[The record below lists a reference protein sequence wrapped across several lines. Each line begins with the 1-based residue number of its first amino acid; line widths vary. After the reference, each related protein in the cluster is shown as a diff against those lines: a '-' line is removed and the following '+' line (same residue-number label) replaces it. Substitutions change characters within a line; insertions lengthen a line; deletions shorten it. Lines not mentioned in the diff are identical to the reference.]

1 VCSILELDTSTM
13 PGGYTFDRLRRD
25 SLMNGEVDAMSA
37 DSPVGYVNVR
47 AYAELNDF
55 LGPESRGVTVRRPFR
70 PHQTVKDVLE
80 AMGIPHTEV
89 DLILV
94 NGNAEDFA
102 HRPTSGDRIAA
113 YPMFEAL
120 DIGSTARLRPL
131 PLRDPRFVIDVNL
144 GRLARLLRVLGF
156 DVWWSS
162 DADDQ
167 TLADVSLGQQRILLT
182 RDRALL
188 KRRAITHGLFVHSD
202 QAEEQTLEVIRRLDL
217 AQRLAPFTRCVR
229 CNGRLVA
236 VTKDE
241 VIDHLEPLTRQY
253 YDDFSRCTECGRIY
267 WPGSH
272 RARLVSF
279 VEGLRDQL

>member
-1 VCSILELDTSTM
+1 M
-13 PGGYTFDRLRRD
+13 
-25 SLMNGEVDAMSA
+25 A
-37 DSPVGYVNVR
+37 GYVNVR

-80 AMGIPHTEV
+80 AMGVPHTEV

-120 DIGSTARLRPL
+120 DIGSTARLRPV

-167 TLADVSLGQQRILLT
+167 TLADLSLGQQRILLT
-182 RDRALL
+182 RDRGLL
-188 KRRAITHGLFVHSD
+188 KRRAITHGLFVRSD
-202 QAEEQTLEVIRRLDL
+202 HPEEQTLEVIRRLDL
-217 AQRLAPFTRCVR
+217 RHRLAPFTRCVR
-229 CNGRLVA
+229 CNGRLFA
-236 VTKDE
+236 VSKEE
-241 VIDHLEPLTRQY
+241 VIDHLEPLTRLY

-267 WPGSH
+267 WRGSH

-279 VEGLRDQL
+279 VEGLRNQL

>member
-1 VCSILELDTSTM
+1 M
-13 PGGYTFDRLRRD
+13 
-25 SLMNGEVDAMSA
+25 A
-37 DSPVGYVNVR
+37 GYVNVR

-55 LGPESRGVTVRRPFR
+55 LGPESRGLTVRRPFR
-70 PHQTVKDVLE
+70 SHQTVKDVLE

-94 NGNAEDFA
+94 NGDAEDFA
-102 HRPTSGDRIAA
+102 HRPTTGDRIAV

-120 DIGSTARLRPL
+120 DIGSTTRLRPV
-131 PLRDPRFVIDVNL
+131 PLREPRFVIDVNL
-144 GRLARLLRVLGF
+144 GRLARLLRVLGL

-162 DADDQ
+162 DADDR
-167 TLADVSLGQQRILLT
+167 TLADISVGQQRILLT

-188 KRRAITHGLFVHSD
+188 KRRAITHGLFVH
-202 QAEEQTLEVIRRLDL
+202 AGHPEEQTLEVIRRLDL
-217 AQRLAPFTRCVR
+217 RRRLAPFTRCVR
-229 CNGRLVA
+229 CNGRLIP

-241 VIDHLEPLTRQY
+241 VIDHLEPLTRRY

-272 RARLVSF
+272 HARLVSLI
-279 VEGLRDQL
+279 EGLLDQL

>member
-1 VCSILELDTSTM
+1 M
-13 PGGYTFDRLRRD
+13 
-25 SLMNGEVDAMSA
+25 A
-37 DSPVGYVNVR
+37 GYVNVR
-47 AYAELNDF
+47 AYPELNDF
-55 LGPESRGVTVRRPFR
+55 LGPESRGVTARRPFR

-80 AMGIPHTEV
+80 ALGIPHTEV

-113 YPMFEAL
+113 YPMFVTL
-120 DIGSTARLRPL
+120 DVGSTARLRPV

-167 TLADVSLGQQRILLT
+167 TLADLSLGQQRILLT
-182 RDRALL
+182 RDRGLL
-188 KRRAITHGLFVHSD
+188 KRRAITHGLFVRSD
-202 QAEEQTLEVIRRLDL
+202 HPEEQTLEVIRRLDL
-217 AQRLAPFTRCVR
+217 RHRLAPFTRCVR
-229 CNGRLVA
+229 CNGRLFA
-236 VTKDE
+236 VSKEE
-241 VIDHLEPLTRQY
+241 VIDHLEPLTRLY

-267 WPGSH
+267 WRGSH

-279 VEGLRDQL
+279 VEGLRNQL

>member
-1 VCSILELDTSTM
+1 M
-13 PGGYTFDRLRRD
+13 
-25 SLMNGEVDAMSA
+25 A
-37 DSPVGYVNVR
+37 GYVDVR

-55 LGPESRGVTVRRPFR
+55 LGPESRGVTARRPFR

-80 AMGIPHTEV
+80 ALGIPHTEV

-113 YPMFEAL
+113 YPMFETL
-120 DIGSTARLRPL
+120 DVGSTARLRPV

-182 RDRALL
+182 RDRGLL
-188 KRRAITHGLFVHSD
+188 KRRAITHGLFVRSD
-202 QAEEQTLEVIRRLDL
+202 HPEEQTLEVIRRLDL

-241 VIDHLEPLTRQY
+241 VIDHLEPLTRLY
-253 YDDFSRCTECGRIY
+253 YDDFSRCTDCGRIY
-267 WPGSH
+267 WRGSH

-279 VEGLRDQL
+279 VEGLRNQL